1 MEGCGYQ
8 SILRN
13 VMKHHQ
19 TRHSQERPFMCEFCG
34 TKFKSKVTLRT
45 HTRIHTNERMFK
57 CTYCDSAYIQRVGL
71 LVSNSFFVQLCICH
85 ECLPLLLKAINR
97 VTFDQFIKQVSNNL
111 SQNLIAYMY
120 SLVFAGTTVCLQR
133 IFPSQ

>member
-1 MEGCGYQ
+1 MARSQKLSSYFLTNKFLFNKQVEGCGYQ

-34 TKFKSKVTLRT
+34 MKFKSKVTLRT

-57 CTYCDSAYIQRVGL
+57 CTYCDASYIQRVGL
-71 LVSNSFFVQLCICH
+71 LVSC
-85 ECLPLLLKAINR
+85 A
-97 VTFDQFIKQVSNNL
+97 
-111 SQNLIAYMY
+111 SQNCATIRKIKLLSITILSSGYFLTGLPITYMW
-120 SLVFAGTTVCLQR
+120 LLN
-133 IFPSQ
+133 